1 MNENEKKNKPKLP
14 NLEYRFIFVNSGPRQ
29 LKRTWKRDFTRE
41 GFRFFSKKQFIE
53 IKLKIQDYAVDTA
66 TLKVNHVFESLKE
79 ETLEQPLIVI
89 GILHCIE
96 LEKNT
101 FLSKS

>member
-53 IKLKIQDYAVDTA
+53 IKLKISPG
-66 TLKVNHVFESLKE
+66 LCGRHGNFES
-79 ETLEQPLIVI
+79 QPCV
-89 GILHCIE
+89 
-96 LEKNT
+96 
-101 FLSKS
+101 

>member
-53 IKLKIQDYAVDTA
+53 IKLKI
-66 TLKVNHVFESLKE
+66 
-79 ETLEQPLIVI
+79 
-89 GILHCIE
+89 
-96 LEKNT
+96 
-101 FLSKS
+101 